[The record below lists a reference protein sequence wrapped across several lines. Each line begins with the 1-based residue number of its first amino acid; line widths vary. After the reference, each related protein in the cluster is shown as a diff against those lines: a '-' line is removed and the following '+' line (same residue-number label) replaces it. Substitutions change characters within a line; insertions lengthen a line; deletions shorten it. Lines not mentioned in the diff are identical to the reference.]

1 MHTCIHTYIQITF
14 KILGVT
20 NISNVLALFE
30 TLFPP
35 LHAFNIPHL
44 SLDDPDLIY
53 PKGVYWLFGA
63 IWG

>member
-14 KILGVT
+14 KMLGVT

-44 SLDDPDLIY
+44 SLADPDLIY
-53 PKGVYWLFGA
+53 PKGVY
-63 IWG
+63 